1 MYIRESIQFN
11 GKELALETGQI
22 ARQADGAVLATYGD
36 THVLVTVVTAKAKE
50 SQDYFPLRV
59 DYEERFYA
67 AGKIPGGFFKREG
80 KPSDAAVLSG
90 RMIDRPIRPL
100 FPDGYNEEV
109 QVIATVLSAEPD
121 CSPGVIA
128 ILGASAALM
137 ISSAPFQGPIAAVKV
152 GRKDGTLIVNPDAET
167 LAASGIDITVAGTEK
182 TVTMVEGM
190 MDELSEDEVV
200 QAIELAHTAIRQLI
214 ELQKRFT
221 ERVAPVKTPVLEP
234 APVAGGVDAQQVR
247 DLVWNEFPNLHTL
260 GSKQAR
266 ADFVD
271 VLRERAVEKLAQRDA
286 NSTVVPTSAA
296 EVATIVDKLLR
307 EYMRQQI
314 LDRGLRLDG
323 RGPEDI
329 RPISC
334 RVGVLP
340 RTHGSSL
347 FTRGETQ
354 SLGIVTLGATRTDE
368 QIIDQ
373 MMLDGRKRFMLHYNF
388 PPFSVGEVGRIGSPS
403 RRSIGHGY
411 LAENSLQAVIPSEE
425 EFPYVVRVV
434 SEILESNGS
443 SSMATVCSASLAM
456 MDAGVP
462 IRKPVAGVAMGM
474 IEDPMSNRRVILTD
488 ILGTEDHF
496 GDMDFKVVGTRDGVT
511 GFQLDVKV
519 GGIDSATLRR
529 ALDQAKRARSSV
541 LDQMERAIAAPREE
555 LSPYAPKLITIT
567 IPVDK
572 IGLVIGPGGKTIRQI
587 IEDTGAEIDIAD
599 DGTVRI
605 ASVDGASATAAKER
619 VEDLTSELEVGTVLK
634 THVTRIVDFGAF
646 VELRGGGEGL
656 VHVSNLASGFVENV
670 RDIVS
675 VGDEITI
682 EVIGQDKMGRPDL
695 RRLEEGEEPGTHE
708 PRAREPRGRRSD
720 RGDREGPRRGGS
732 EKRADAAP
740 AVQIKQG
747 DIIDGTVTNTTDY
760 GAFVELAPDV
770 TGLIH
775 ISALSEDYVRR
786 VTDVVRTGDPVKVE
800 VLNIDERGRYKL
812 RRIEP
817 EGTKK
822 REPERTSTPA
832 EPNHDAAAPRAE
844 GQRPEAPHGE
854 EQRPEAPRGERR
866 REPDA
871 PREQES
877 QRDAESR
884 RRRPH
889 ARKEDAPPPAVEIEP
904 LQSEEESSL
913 GFEDRW

>member
-1 MYIRESIQFN
+1 MYIRESILFN

-36 THVLVTVVTAKAKE
+36 THVLVTIVTAKPTEEK
-50 SQDYFPLRV
+50 DYFPLRV

-100 FPDGYNEEV
+100 FPDGYSDEV
-109 QVIATVLSAEPD
+109 QIIATVLSAEPD
-121 CSPGVIA
+121 CPPSILA

-137 ISSAPFQGPIAAVKV
+137 ISSAPFLGPIAAVKI
-152 GRKDGTLIVNPDAET
+152 GRKDGGLVVNPDGDA
-167 LAASGIDITVAGTEK
+167 LAASGVDISVAGTER

-200 QAIELAHTAIRQLI
+200 QAIELAHAAIRQLI
-214 ELQKRFT
+214 ELQKRFA
-221 ERVAPVKTPVLEP
+221 ERVAPVKTVVQP
-234 APVAGGVDAQQVR
+234 APAATGVNADQVR
-247 DLVWNEFPNLHTL
+247 DLVWSEFPNLHTL

-271 VLRERAVEKLAQRDA
+271 VLRERAAEKLALRGPDGIVLPA
-286 NSTVVPTSAA
+286 SAA
-296 EVATIVDKLLR
+296 QVAAAVDKLLK

-456 MDAGVP
+456 MDAGIP
-462 IRKPVAGVAMGM
+462 IRKAVAGVAMGM
-474 IEDPMSNRRVILTD
+474 VEDPATNRRVILTD
-488 ILGTEDHF
+488 ILGTEDHL

-519 GGIDSATLRR
+519 GGIDSATLRK
-529 ALDQAKRARSSV
+529 ALDQAKRARSTV
-541 LDQMERAIAAPREE
+541 LDEMERAIAAPRSE
-555 LSPYAPKLITIT
+555 LSPYAPKLITIA

-605 ASVDGASATAAKER
+605 ASVDAESATAAKER
-619 VEDLTSELEVGTVLK
+619 IEDLTSELEVGTILK

-656 VHVSNLASGFVENV
+656 VHVSNLASGYVENV

-682 EVIGQDKMGRPDL
+682 EVIGEDKMGRPDL
-695 RRLEEGEEPGTHE
+695 RRVEEGVEPTARE
-708 PRAREPRGRRSD
+708 PRSREPRGRR
-720 RGDREGPRRGGS
+720 GDREGSRRGGS
-732 EKRADAAP
+732 AEKKDGP
-740 AVQIKQG
+740 PPVQVKEG
-747 DIIDGTVTNTTDY
+747 DIIDGVVTNTTDY
-760 GAFVELAPDV
+760 GAFVELTPDV

-786 VTDVVRTGDPVKVE
+786 VNDVVRTGDRVKVE
-800 VLNIDERGRYKL
+800 VLSIDDRGRYKL

-817 EGTKK
+817 EGTKPIEK
-822 REPERTSTPA
+822 EKGRDDERAPEAGESARDAQPPRREPES
-832 EPNHDAAAPRAE
+832 
-844 GQRPEAPHGE
+844 Q
-854 EQRPEAPRGERR
+854 
-866 REPDA
+866 REP
-871 PREQES
+871 E
-877 QRDAESR
+877 R

-889 ARKEDAPPPAVEIEP
+889 ARKEDSPPPAVETEP
-904 LQSEEESSL
+904 LQPDEESSA